1 MASTSVPSTIRFCTN
16 SSSFL
21 PAPYIA
27 HESGLTM
34 KLRRHENFS
43 LNISQ
48 PIHFS
53 NLFTKTTHAAAVACC
68 AANDPGPQEDYKPL
82 ETVLNLYEAIKN
94 KNVNQLS
101 DIIAEECSCISNF
114 VSAFQPYLGKKQ
126 VMDFFSYLMKY
137 LGNNIEIVVQKTSDE
152 GMVVGVSWKLGN
164 FSSFITLLDY
174 NSSSSPSPVI
184 RVEEGPAASGKRF
197 QLLYVPCLPREGD
210 DKASHWNVEM
220 FLEPVL
226 HMEPLRLVRILNQA
240 RLGTDNSGD
249 GCHRQAYSPVG
260 VEEQG
265 KKGHYPIVHPS
276 LPGCTCMFIQI
287 MDHVTKAF

>member
-152 GMVVGVSWKLGN
+152 GMVVGVSWKLEWKKVPLHLGKG
-164 FSSFITLLDY
+164 FSFYTCHVY
-174 NSSSSPSPVI
+174 QGKVMI
-184 RVEEGPAASGKRF
+184 R
-197 QLLYVPCLPREGD
+197 
-210 DKASHWNVEM
+210 NVEM

-226 HMEPLRLVRILNQA
+226 HMEPLRLELITLVMVAIDKLIPQLELKNRARKAIIL
-240 RLGTDNSGD
+240 L
-249 GCHRQAYSPVG
+249 
-260 VEEQG
+260 
-265 KKGHYPIVHPS
+265 
-276 LPGCTCMFIQI
+276 FILLFLAAL
-287 MDHVTKAF
+287 VCSFK